1 MSEVERNGHRRSR
14 NERVDRCNWRLGNYL
29 IITDAKKT
37 EKLYM
42 EGLKDSLPKSIRN
55 QLQIKVVTN
64 ISTDKLVEKACSL
77 FRFNDMCEEI

>member
-37 EKLYM
+37 EKLYV
-42 EGLKDSLPKSIRN
+42 EGLKDSLPKSIR
-55 QLQIKVVTN
+55 
-64 ISTDKLVEKACSL
+64 D
-77 FRFNDMCEEI
+77 